1 MLYITISRRHP
12 YRRILPHPGTLCTP
26 HAAKNVC
33 FCWKKGYDPAQLP
46 GHELPA
52 LPALKGIRIA
62 WKKIGILLIF
72 VALGLVTAS
81 ILHEISGGFDPSFGF
96 GILFLF
102 AGFGFYFAGKI
113 KDTDG
118 NSEKV
123 KLMSDETELL
133 NRCRDGDPNAFRI
146 LVNREKGMAWSVTA
160 GLLSS
165 PDLRSEAVATGLY
178 QSLER
183 TVHIQRAVLFSYMAG
198 AYCNQ

>member
-1 MLYITISRRHP
+1 MLYITI
-12 YRRILPHPGTLCTP
+12 LGVTLIAAFFASWYLM
-26 HAAKNVC
+26 HAARSKERMLLLE
-33 FCWKKGYDPAQLP
+33 KGYDPAQLP

-96 GILFLF
+96 GILFLL

-118 NSEKV
+118 NSEK
-123 KLMSDETELL
+123 S
-133 NRCRDGDPNAFRI
+133 N
-146 LVNREKGMAWSVTA
+146 
-160 GLLSS
+160 
-165 PDLRSEAVATGLY
+165 
-178 QSLER
+178 
-183 TVHIQRAVLFSYMAG
+183 
-198 AYCNQ
+198 

>member
-1 MLYITISRRHP
+1 MLYITI
-12 YRRILPHPGTLCTP
+12 LGVTLIAAFFASWYLM
-26 HAAKNVC
+26 HAARSKERMLLLE
-33 FCWKKGYDPAQLP
+33 KGYDPAQLP

-118 NSEKV
+118 NSEK
-123 KLMSDETELL
+123 S
-133 NRCRDGDPNAFRI
+133 N
-146 LVNREKGMAWSVTA
+146 
-160 GLLSS
+160 
-165 PDLRSEAVATGLY
+165 
-178 QSLER
+178 
-183 TVHIQRAVLFSYMAG
+183 
-198 AYCNQ
+198 